1 MDPEYLKE
9 HGVDVE
15 ALGLSVADAGP
26 EPKPPKPPMCERCH
40 LLLHEHSG
48 KSIFHPSID
57 SIKDTLMESPY
68 KYNHVYHVIDAA
80 DFPMSI
86 LPEIHKFL
94 DLMPLRTK
102 NRRSTVGRFFHDQK
116 TELSFIITRSDLLA
130 PTKAQVDRLLPYLQ
144 AVLRDVLGRSAR
156 NVRLG
161 NIRCVSARRSWWTK
175 ELKEDIWKRGGA
187 GWMIGKVNVGKSQL
201 FEAVFPKGRMNLS
214 PSEHQI
220 AVDMFPN
227 KNKNA
232 ISPETMASTP
242 SIRGAERHLSL
253 QDDVLDTYALLPPAP
268 KEIQYP
274 EMPLVSDLPG
284 TTASPIRVPFGNGR
298 GELIDM
304 PGLERTQL
312 EHYVRE
318 EHRKHLIMKNRIV
331 PEQMV
336 IKPGQSL
343 LIGGLIRITPRD
355 PAPVV
360 LSYAFTP
367 IEPHLTA
374 TEKAI
379 GIQEQTSDVNV
390 ENIAVPGTG
399 EKIKLAGSFPLK
411 WDVTKQR
418 TGPITRKDSVHL
430 DVERLPYRVLSAD
443 ILIDGVGWV
452 EVTAQVRT
460 KQLLAPSA
468 DPIRAAVA
476 AAAAANPPQPEGE
489 GEGREERIPPQ
500 SQSEP
505 FEESL
510 SAFGKAFEKP
520 ETTADDA
527 NEQEEQMMEDTY
539 ASQPEEEESDQ
550 PQSQPEQPEEPLAAL
565 ERLGA
570 LTEDPNKQPTMK
582 QTPSPLA
589 EAQETYQSQY
599 RPEPDDGMTALE
611 RLEAL
616 AEDPSKKKKQQ
627 RTPLSPPM
635 RTPPPTPEE
644 PESGFDF
651 ATEWTRPQDPWQN
664 LEQEPQEPN
673 WPIIDVYSPEG
684 KFIGYRRPLNG
695 WMLNKPKVTAA
706 QKRKRP
712 RKSMKGAKKLEKQRM
727 RERVGGGGHYGG
739 SGGGG
744 GYGGSGSQG

>member
-1 MDPEYLKE
+1 
-9 HGVDVE
+9 
-15 ALGLSVADAGP
+15 
-26 EPKPPKPPMCERCH
+26 
-40 LLLHEHSG
+40 
-48 KSIFHPSID
+48 
-57 SIKDTLMESPY
+57 MESPY

-86 LPEIHKFL
+86 LPEINKFL

-102 NRRSTVGRFFHDQK
+102 NRRSTIGRFYHGQK

-130 PTKAQVDRLLPYLQ
+130 PTKPQVDRLLPYLQ
-144 AVLRDVLGRSAR
+144 TVLRDVLGRSGR

-161 NIRCVSARRSWWTK
+161 NVRCVSARRSWWTK
-175 ELKEDIWKRGGA
+175 ELREDIWKRGGA

-220 AVDMFPN
+220 AVPLYPN
-227 KNKNA
+227 RNNNSLTA
-232 ISPETMASTP
+232 ENIAPTP
-242 SIRGAERHLSL
+242 SIWGAEKHLPL
-253 QDDVLDTYALLPPAP
+253 QDDVLDAYSLLPPAP

-284 TTASPIRVPFGNGR
+284 TTASPIRVPYGNGR

-312 EHYVRE
+312 EQHVRE
-318 EHRKHLIMKNRIV
+318 EHRKHLIMKTRIV

-367 IEPHLTA
+367 IDPHLTA

-379 GIQEQTSDVNV
+379 AIQEQTSDVNV

-418 TGPITRKDSVHL
+418 TGPITRKDAVHL

-468 DPIRAAVA
+468 DPIRTAVA
-476 AAAAANPPQPEGE
+476 ANRPQPEGE
-489 GEGREERIPPQ
+489 REGQ
-500 SQSEP
+500 
-505 FEESL
+505 
-510 SAFGKAFEKP
+510 EKS
-520 ETTADDA
+520 
-527 NEQEEQMMEDTY
+527 NL
-539 ASQPEEEESDQ
+539 
-550 PQSQPEQPEEPLAAL
+550 PQSQPERPEETLSAL
-565 ERLGA
+565 ERLES
-570 LTEDPNKQPTMK
+570 LTEDSDKKPTVK
-582 QTPSPLA
+582 QTPSPLP
-589 EAQETYQSQY
+589 EAQESYQYQPQSE
-599 RPEPDDGMTALE
+599 PEKEMTALE

-616 AEDPSKKKKQQ
+616 AEDPSKKKKMQKQ
-627 RTPLSPPM
+627 TLLPPST

-644 PESGFDF
+644 PGTTEFDI
-651 ATEWTRPQDPWQN
+651 ASEWSRPRDPWQN
-664 LEQEPQEPN
+664 QEQEPQEPN

-695 WMLNKPKVTAA
+695 WMLNKPRVTAA

-712 RKSMKGAKKLEKQRM
+712 RKSMKGAKKHEKQRL
-727 RERVGGGGHYGG
+727 RELEGGSGRHSGGGHYSGG
-739 SGGGG
+739 RYSGGGG
-744 GYGGSGSQG
+744 SEW